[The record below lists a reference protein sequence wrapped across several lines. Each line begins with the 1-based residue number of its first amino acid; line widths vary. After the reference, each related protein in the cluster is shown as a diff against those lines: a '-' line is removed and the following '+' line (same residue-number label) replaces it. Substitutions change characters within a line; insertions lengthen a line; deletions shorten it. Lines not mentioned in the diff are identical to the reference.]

1 MIRNE
6 RAPTLTVVT
15 TLYRSAE
22 FISPFLARVFDIL
35 AVLAIDD
42 YEIVLV
48 DDGSPDESLA
58 LALAAM
64 TANQRIRVVELSRN
78 FGHHHAALAGLQ
90 HARGQQVF
98 LIDCDLEVAPEVLQ
112 RFLSTMR
119 DTDADVV
126 YGVQDRRKGAAGE
139 RIGGAIFWKLF
150 NWLSD
155 TRVPPNVLTERLMT
169 SRYVKALTSL
179 GDRNLFLAGMMYWTG
194 FHQVA
199 ITVEKSQRPGR
210 SSYSFG
216 KRLFLLVE
224 AVTSFSTVPL
234 SLGLWVGV
242 ATTALSGLA
251 GIYLLVNKWLHPE
264 KILAGY
270 TSLAL
275 LMLCLGGVIIT
286 FMGILGLYVARIF
299 TQTQGRPPFIVRTVH
314 HHKNQNS

>member
-1 MIRNE
+1 MIRDE

-22 FISPFLARVFDIL
+22 FIPPFLARVFDIL

-126 YGVQDRRKGAAGE
+126 YGVQDRRKGGAGE

-199 ITVEKSQRPGR
+199 ITVEKSQRQGR

-234 SLGLWVGV
+234 SLGIWVGV

-275 LMLCLGGVIIT
+275 LMLCLGGIIIT
-286 FMGILGLYVARIF
+286 FMGILGLYVARVF

-314 HHKNQNS
+314 HHKNQTT